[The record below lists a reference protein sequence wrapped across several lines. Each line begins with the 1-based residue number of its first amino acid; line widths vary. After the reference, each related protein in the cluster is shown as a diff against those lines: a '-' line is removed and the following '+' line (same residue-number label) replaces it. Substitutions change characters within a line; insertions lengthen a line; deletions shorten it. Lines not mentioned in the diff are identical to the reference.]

1 MVFSSFLFSLWT
13 SSGRGASDSPGKGQL
28 PRSSCGVH
36 GAPSQNQTGSVSR
49 EPHSPRD
56 ELPSGD
62 QLAVGDQLP
71 PEVQGGVKRGPH
83 PHTKDSPRDTLV
95 QFSICLRQN
104 RPGLGHLSCPP
115 WSPAEAGLA
124 SSRTFNTRS
133 GHTGPRG
140 SPRPRAAVCLCWLG
154 TLRGDSDGRAR
165 SHPSTETKYALTC
178 PHP

>member
-104 RPGLGHLSCPP
+104 RPGLGHLSLVTSGGRPGFEPHLQHQVGPHGPP
-115 WSPAEAGLA
+115 WQPSASGCRVPLLAG
-124 SSRTFNTRS
+124 
-133 GHTGPRG
+133 
-140 SPRPRAAVCLCWLG
+140 
-154 TLRGDSDGRAR
+154 D
-165 SHPSTETKYALTC
+165 PSW
-178 PHP
+178 